1 MATTLL
7 LILAA
12 VTLVS
17 AVSFVGVLA
26 LYFKKIDEIL
36 IYLTS
41 FAAGGLLGAAFLDL
55 LPEAASA
62 PHSNIFFFTLIGILS
77 FFLIE
82 LYFHWHH
89 HHHVQNNN
97 KIKHTH
103 AVGYL
108 NLIGDGLHNFIDGA
122 IIAASFLAS
131 VPLGIVTTLAVIAH
145 EIPQEF
151 GDFGILLYSGFPKA
165 KALLFNFLT
174 ALTAVAGAI
183 VAYFASSTI
192 ENLTYVLI
200 PFAAGSFIYIA
211 TADIMPE
218 IHKHKSKGILESIG
232 QITALFAGVAIIWL
246 AGKVFA

>member
-1 MATTLL
+1 MASTLL

-12 VTLVS
+12 VIAVS
-17 AVSFVGVLA
+17 AVSFISVLA
-26 LYFKKIDEIL
+26 LYFRKIDEVL
-36 IYLTS
+36 GYLTS
-41 FAAGGLLGAAFLDL
+41 FAAGSLLGAAFLDL
-55 LPEAASA
+55 LPAAASA
-62 PHSNIFFFTLIGILS
+62 PPDNVFFFTLVGILT

-89 HHHVQNNN
+89 HHHIRN
-97 KIKHTH
+97 KDETKHAH

-108 NLIGDGLHNFIDGA
+108 NLVGDGMHNFIDGT

-151 GDFGILLYSGFPKA
+151 GDFGILLYSGFSKA
-165 KALLFNFLT
+165 KALMFNFLT

-183 VAYFASSTI
+183 LTYFMAGSV
-192 ENLTYVLI
+192 ENLTYILI

-211 TADIMPE
+211 TADLMPE
-218 IHKHKSKGILESIG
+218 IHKHGGKEIFESVG
-232 QITALFAGVAIIWL
+232 QVAALFGGIAIIWL
-246 AGKVFA
+246 VGKFFA